1 MTVSSDHD
9 IELGARFQSPVYAA
23 IKNSTIIDYQAGL
36 I

>member
-23 IKNSTIIDYQAGL
+23 IKNPTIIDY
-36 I
+36 